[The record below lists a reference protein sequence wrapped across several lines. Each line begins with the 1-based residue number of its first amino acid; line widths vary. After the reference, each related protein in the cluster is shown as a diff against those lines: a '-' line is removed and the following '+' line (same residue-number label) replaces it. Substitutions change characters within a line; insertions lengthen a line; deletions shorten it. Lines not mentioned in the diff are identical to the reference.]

1 MKSRAWLRPVLVIL
15 MIVVWMGIGGA
26 GGQTFGVLSSVQENE
41 NSVFL
46 PSSAESTKAAD
57 AHADFVPSDA
67 VPGLFV
73 IDGAG
78 PISRQS
84 CSRSS
89 TLRWPLRSRVT
100 SRAAPWATSWRANRR
115 WCPCLLYTSDA
126 A

>member
-78 PISRQS
+78 PDQS
-84 CSRSS
+84 AVVQSF
-89 TLRWPLRSRVT
+89 VDAAV
-100 SRAAPWATSWRANRR
+100 AAPLKGDEQGRT
-115 WCPCLLYTSDA
+115 CPLYTSPSPRD
-126 A
+126 